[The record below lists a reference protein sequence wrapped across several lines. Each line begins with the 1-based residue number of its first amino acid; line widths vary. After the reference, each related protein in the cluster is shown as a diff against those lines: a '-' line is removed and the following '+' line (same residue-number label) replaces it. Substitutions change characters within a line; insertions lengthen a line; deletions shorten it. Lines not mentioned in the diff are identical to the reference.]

1 MSLGG
6 WNAAACNLAELEV
19 LHNGQTLASHSVV
32 QARDLQDF
40 FHLTFAFTPQK
51 KSYIGTVQE
60 MYRNGCSS
68 GEGRVADVLN
78 SIRVL
83 GINRCDQ
90 TGDRAHTVTA
100 EVNCSD
106 ATRRNTSMV
115 QTQQGATRILNIK
128 EWVRNEVSMVIQNS
142 YELYSRRDYI
152 SLPPSLSISLNFCL
166 FLSRTQTHVHA
177 HCTQV

>member
-40 FHLTFAFTPQK
+40 FHLTFAFTQKK
-51 KSYIGTVQE
+51 KSYTGTVQE

-100 EVNCSD
+100 AVNSSD
-106 ATRRNTSMV
+106 ATRRNT
-115 QTQQGATRILNIK
+115 
-128 EWVRNEVSMVIQNS
+128 
-142 YELYSRRDYI
+142 YSEHQR
-152 SLPPSLSISLNFCL
+152 
-166 FLSRTQTHVHA
+166 VGEE
-177 HCTQV
+177 